1 MKNKLEKSWVSL
13 MENKAYKLLRVSKN
27 HQGKIYPL
35 FVNANHEIEM
45 NKWIE
50 AEYGEIND
58 KGKVKSKLGALCF
71 RPGWHLS
78 DIPYAPH
85 IGKKGKKGQIE
96 FMNENYIW
104 CECEYSNDIDYQE
117 QANENGMNKKGVII
131 PKLAYLKDIP
141 YDGFYRYKTNPNMYG
156 DWIIAGAIKVDRIL
170 SDQEVNNILIGN
182 VIEPMTRFGGEI
194 NLNEYGLV

>member
-45 NKWIE
+45 NEWIE
-50 AEYGEIND
+50 AEYGEMND

-85 IGKKGKKGQIE
+85 IGKKGENGQIE
-96 FMNENYIW
+96 FMNENNFDVNGVFDVYM
-104 CECEYSNDIDYQE
+104 CPVDDEYYTANDIV
-117 QANENGMNKKGVII
+117 KPCV
-131 PKLAYLKDIP
+131 
-141 YDGFYRYKTNPNMYG
+141 
-156 DWIIAGAIKVDRIL
+156 
-170 SDQEVNNILIGN
+170 LIS
-182 VIEPMTRFGGEI
+182 E
-194 NLNEYGLV
+194 